1 MSDPRHASGYSSSD
15 LISMGFIA
23 TPRLAAFIE
32 NTSPVSAIDATRFDA
47 IMVAGGQAP
56 MFTFDKATELHEK
69 FVEFYEGGK
78 IASALCHGVA
88 MLVSAAA
95 FAPCAARDVR
105 ARARGLDGQGGRLDP
120 SQVP

>member
-1 MSDPRHASGYSSSD
+1 MSDPRHASGYSSFD

-95 FAPCAARDVR
+95 SGHAPRETFVLVHGAWMGKAA
-105 ARARGLDGQGGRLDP
+105 G
-120 SQVP
+120 